1 MGTTTKD
8 KTEGIAVTLSKE
20 KSEEYL
26 HNAFCNGI
34 QELGHYGLQFDYK
47 DADYK
52 KAVKSLED
60 KIKKGIVPIGMMD
73 FGKGEKP
80 TVCREDV
87 WMEILRVGG
96 KLKVIDVENGGDYT
110 KSITLADVHN
120 RVQKTP
126 FRHLNDMINESDDA
140 ITADVILQTVFFEDI
155 IFG

>member
-26 HNAFCNGI
+26 HSAFCNGS
-34 QELGHYGLQFDYK
+34 QELRHYDLELDYE

-52 KAVKSLED
+52 KAKKSLEE
-60 KIKKGIVPIGMMD
+60 KIEKGIVPIGMTV
-73 FGKGEKP
+73 FGKEKP
-80 TVCREDV
+80 TICFEDV
-87 WMEILRVGG
+87 LMEILRIGG
-96 KLKVIDVENGGDYT
+96 KLTVTDIGNEGEYT
-110 KSITLADVHN
+110 KSITLADVHK